1 MVMSQIYIYVY
12 IVWSYF
18 VYGFNGNYNF
28 VNSLTKDSN
37 FLKLVC
43 DLYVLVGYWFVIT
56 VCKESGI
63 YGI

>member
-12 IVWSYF
+12 SYF
-18 VYGFNGNYNF
+18 VYGFNDNYNF

-43 DLYVLVGYWFVIT
+43 DLYVLVGYWFVIM
-56 VCKESGI
+56 
-63 YGI
+63 